1 MTKAV
6 PMKLPSDFTWV
17 EATSDDAWTGA
28 RLLLDGCNV
37 LEIHPLRDGW
47 LVSVRLHDP
56 LNPQANVAVRSVAAG
71 MRWSARWARS
81 RIARLRV
88 LAAAE
93 RRRVAPAP
101 VAPVAPMPRPVL
113 REHGPAVPPASRQAM
128 HELADA

>member
-17 EATSDDAWTGA
+17 EATSDDTWTGA
-28 RLLLDGCNV
+28 RLLVDGCCV

-47 LVSVRLHDP
+47 LVSVQLHDP

-81 RIARLRV
+81 RISRLRV
-88 LAAAE
+88 LATAE
-93 RRRVAPAP
+93 RRRLAPI
-101 VAPVAPMPRPVL
+101 VPMPRPAV
-113 REHGPAVPPASRQAM
+113 REPAATTSSTRQTA
-128 HELADA
+128 HELLADA

>member
-6 PMKLPSDFTWV
+6 PMKLPSDFTWM
-17 EATSDDAWTGA
+17 EATSDDAWSGA

-47 LVSVRLHDP
+47 LVSVQLHDP
-56 LNPQANVAVRSVAAG
+56 INPQANVAVRSVAAG

-93 RRRVAPAP
+93 RRRAMMPMVSIAP
-101 VAPVAPMPRPVL
+101 VPRPSREPPVATV
-113 REHGPAVPPASRQAM
+113 QAAKPTV

>member
-17 EATSDDAWTGA
+17 EATSDDAWSGA
-28 RLLLDGCNV
+28 RLLLDGCSV

-47 LVSVRLHDP
+47 LVSVQLHDP

-88 LAAAE
+88 LAATE
-93 RRRVAPAP
+93 RRRAPVP
-101 VAPVAPMPRPVL
+101 VAPIAPLPRPH
-113 REHGPAVPPASRQAM
+113 REAPAVAVPQASRHAV